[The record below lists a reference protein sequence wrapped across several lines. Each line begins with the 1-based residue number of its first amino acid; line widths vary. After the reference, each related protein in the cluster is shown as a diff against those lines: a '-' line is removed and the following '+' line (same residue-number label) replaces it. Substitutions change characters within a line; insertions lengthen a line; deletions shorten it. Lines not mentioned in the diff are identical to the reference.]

1 MKGMRVWSWSFFP
14 LLVAAIAGV
23 WLAADGRLH
32 LDEPSYLYAGHYLST
47 EQILAGDVQPSG
59 IPRFTQGRIL
69 HALIVKGVMA
79 PFGSGDTGFIAMIL
93 LHFVLTITSLVLAA
107 RILRALLPESR
118 AVAPSVALLA
128 MSPIVLFMS
137 LKTLGDTES
146 LLAALVATMAL
157 LRGARSG
164 SIGLAIV
171 AAAALAVSA
180 LTKNQ
185 MIIMPA
191 GFWAAMCIA
200 PIGGIDRRR
209 FAIYG
214 AACGTAGFALTVV
227 ILALLDIGLA
237 GYLASYSDAFVS
249 SVPFIAKVVNF
260 GTEFGLL
267 WALVPFALLT
277 SRRTPLLAFGLWFLF
292 TTIPV
297 LLAFPSIEARHL
309 AGNLVAVGGLFALAI
324 EAIGRRNATWRRLR
338 GTSRGLAA
346 TLGVVILMASN
357 FLVLAISP
365 HRVDLKQLAQM
376 IESLDARYGVGRYA
390 LLTAKGYSD
399 FHIIRLLWPAVD
411 ARDPGTAAMAVNAD
425 RGSKEAAL
433 DAYMGDRHPETI
445 GELAV
450 LDRPLVY
457 MGYRRTFAA
466 ENMRTILNGASSGL
480 GDRLIGG
487 VDLIDHMHMPETRW
501 LWDSPG
507 VRLQP
512 LTRIGHYFAFEV
524 TFSTR
529 TIGGVAAGG
538 QDDGPG

>member
-1 MKGMRVWSWSFFP
+1 MRVRSWSFFP
-14 LLVAAIAGV
+14 LLLAAIAGA

-47 EQILAGDVQPSG
+47 EQILAGEVQPSG
-59 IPRFTQGRIL
+59 IPGFTQGRIL

-79 PFGSGDTGFIAMIL
+79 PFSSGATGFRAMIL
-93 LHFVLTITSLVLAA
+93 LHFAFTIAGLVLAY
-107 RILRALLPESR
+107 RILQALLPESR

-146 LLAALVATMAL
+146 LLAAVIATMAL

-209 FAIYG
+209 FVIYG
-214 AACGTAGFALTVV
+214 AACGAAGFLLTVA
-227 ILALLDIGLA
+227 ILELLGVGLA
-237 GYLASYSDAFVS
+237 GYLASYGDAFVS
-249 SVPFIAKVVNF
+249 SVPLVAKVVNF

-267 WALVPFALLT
+267 WLLVPFALLT
-277 SRRTPLLAFGLWFLF
+277 SRRAALFALGLWFLF

-297 LLAFPSIEARHL
+297 LLVFPSIEARHL
-309 AGNLVAVGGLFALAI
+309 AGNLVAVGGLLALSL
-324 EAIGRRNATWRRLR
+324 EAIGQRTAAWRRLR
-338 GTSRGLAA
+338 GASRGFAA

-365 HRVDLKQLAQM
+365 HRVDLKQLARM

-411 ARDPGTAAMAVNAD
+411 ARDPGAAVMAVNVEH
-425 RGSKEAAL
+425 GTKEAAL

-445 GELAV
+445 DELA
-450 LDRPLVY
+450 LLNRPLVY

-466 ENMRTILNGASSGL
+466 ENMRTILNCASSGL
-480 GDRLIGG
+480 GDRLIGR
-487 VDLIDHMHMPETRW
+487 VDLIDHMQMPETRW
-501 LWDSPG
+501 LWGSPG
-507 VRLQP
+507 VRLRP
-512 LTRIGHYFAFEV
+512 LERTGHYSAFEI
-524 TFSTR
+524 TLPAR
-529 TIGGVAAGG
+529 
-538 QDDGPG
+538 